1 MSELID
7 YGLRI
12 ERGEIKDAGFHLTL
26 YTAPPESDPWKFATW
41 KLANPA
47 LGDFRSLED
56 VKRLALLGA
65 THARFGDELPQLH
78 SQSAR
83 GRERAVPEH
92 DAVGSKQRQR
102 V

>member
-56 VKRLALLGA
+56 VKRLAMLGQRMPSSA
-65 THARFGDELPQLH
+65 MSFRTLH
-78 SQSAR
+78 S
-83 GRERAVPEH
+83 
-92 DAVGSKQRQR
+92 
-102 V
+102 